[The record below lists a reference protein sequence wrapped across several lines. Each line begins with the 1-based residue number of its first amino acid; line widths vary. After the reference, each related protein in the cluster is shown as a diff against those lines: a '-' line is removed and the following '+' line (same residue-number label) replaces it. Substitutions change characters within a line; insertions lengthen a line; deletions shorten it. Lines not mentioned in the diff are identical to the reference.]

1 VGGFGFARG
10 RGKITAMSTA
20 HPRLRKP
27 PLIEAVFELRFSTE
41 TAYGLIPG
49 RMFDALGDEFP
60 DVEELQTATLPLD
73 IPFPALVRHRF
84 KSADGSKLL
93 QTGHGVL
100 SVNHVA
106 YSRYNDLRGDV
117 ARVIE
122 AVIELSLAKEVRRLG
137 LRYINQMKLDRA
149 WSSITTLTDHV
160 PEAVSSKIRDR
171 LFRYRLEYEPDRMN
185 IVLANPTRD
194 GDEKLLVDL
203 DFFREEVDLPQM
215 ETQAILQ
222 WLDIAHERVYEA
234 FTALLTEEYL
244 EEIK

>member
-1 VGGFGFARG
+1 MA
-10 RGKITAMSTA
+10 TA

-27 PLIEAVFELRFSTE
+27 PVVEAVFELRFSTE

-49 RMFDALGDEFP
+49 RMFDELRDAFP
-60 DVEELQTATLPLD
+60 DVEELPTASLPLD

-84 KSADGSKLL
+84 KSGDGGKLF

-106 YSRYNDLRGDV
+106 YSQYDDLRGDV
-117 ARVIE
+117 GRVIE
-122 AVIELSLAKEVRRLG
+122 AVIKLGLAKEVRRLG
-137 LRYINQMKLDRA
+137 LRYINRMTLDRA

-160 PEAVSSKIRDR
+160 PAAVGSKIRAR
-171 LFRYRLEYEPDRMN
+171 LFHYTLEYQPDRMN
-185 IVLANPTRD
+185 MVLANVPGD
-194 GDEKLLVDL
+194 GDEKLQVDL

-234 FTALLTEEYL
+234 FTSLLTEEYL
-244 EEIK
+244 REIR